1 MKPAFEKLFGFDSAK
16 HSVRTE
22 ILAGLTTFL
31 TMAYILAV
39 NPGIFSALDMP
50 GGAVFTATAL
60 AAIVGTLVMAV
71 YAKKPFALAPGM
83 GLNAFFVF
91 TVCLGMGHSWQ
102 FALTAV
108 LIEGL
113 LFIILTLTK
122 VRSWLINAIPGTLK
136 KAIGAGLKMSGM
148 YFGSILLMVGMS
160 VALFWYIGSKL
171 SKSKK
176 ENDEKKATHYQELID
191 TVKTDTVFLENV
203 IAAGSACK
211 DRQDI
216 DTAEIYTIKGV
227 PGGMV
232 HKVGSPEIEDVYVIG
247 NESSTKL
254 TMYMVYKLTYQY
266 DESGETFPV
275 YTGVS
280 LSNVDMDENG
290 YMKYDFDV
298 SPVIAGDYVWG
309 GFYDKDQFY
318 RECLF
323 QYDRNGV
330 LMELDLSVLGKEG
343 KS

>member
-1 MKPAFEKLFGFDSAK
+1 MKLTNLNCPQCNGFLKQQRDMFFCDSCGAAFNVDYDDNDVQYAQLVTEAE
-16 HSVRTE
+16 RTKMM
-22 ILAGLTTFL
+22 LQ
-31 TMAYILAV
+31 
-39 NPGIFSALDMP
+39 SD
-50 GGAVFTATAL
+50 
-60 AAIVGTLVMAV
+60 
-71 YAKKPFALAPGM
+71 
-83 GLNAFFVF
+83 LNLMHTDYQLKENIARNEEQRDIAR
-91 TVCLGMGHSWQ
+91 T
-102 FALTAV
+102 
-108 LIEGL
+108 
-113 LFIILTLTK
+113 
-122 VRSWLINAIPGTLK
+122 RK

-298 SPVIAGDYVWG
+298 SPVIAGDYMWG

>member
-1 MKPAFEKLFGFDSAK
+1 MKLTNLNCPQCNGFLKQQRDMFFCDSCGAAFNVDYDDNDVQYAQLVTEAE
-16 HSVRTE
+16 RTKMM
-22 ILAGLTTFL
+22 LQ
-31 TMAYILAV
+31 
-39 NPGIFSALDMP
+39 SD
-50 GGAVFTATAL
+50 
-60 AAIVGTLVMAV
+60 
-71 YAKKPFALAPGM
+71 
-83 GLNAFFVF
+83 LNLMHTDYQLKENIARNEEQRDIAR
-91 TVCLGMGHSWQ
+91 T
-102 FALTAV
+102 
-108 LIEGL
+108 
-113 LFIILTLTK
+113 
-122 VRSWLINAIPGTLK
+122 RK

-148 YFGSILLMVGMS
+148 YFGSILLMIGMS

-171 SKSKK
+171 SKSRK

-298 SPVIAGDYVWG
+298 SPVIAGDYMWG